1 MSAKGTEVD
10 TRANSVP
17 EAGGLP
23 FRELPRLAEIVRVA
37 VAKGWGHYAER
48 LGHARDREP
57 ETGAA
62 RPEANDAARL
72 RAALEELGPTFVKFG
87 QMLSVRPDI
96 FPDDIVVELSRL
108 HSNARPFPGAEA
120 RAIVERELGAEVP
133 SLFGGFDETP
143 FAAAS
148 MAQVHRARLPDGTP
162 VIVKVQRPGIADT
175 IASDLALLRYA
186 ARSLDRH
193 FKALR
198 QYSVPALVEE
208 FADTLVKELDFALEG
223 ANAERFA
230 RENAAEP
237 SVSVPRV
244 YWALSTR
251 RVLTMEFSPGQI
263 IGEASP
269 PDGPERSRFAAEL
282 MRLFLV
288 QVFEHGVFH
297 ADPHPGNVF
306 VLPDGRLCYHDFGAI
321 GTLRRQ
327 DQEHLRQLFLAVIAR
342 DADWLTDVYLA
353 MGGVEARIDRAA
365 FVRDLG
371 AALDRYYAAH
381 GGPSSLATIL
391 AEFVRLGRRHHVRL
405 VREIALVAKA
415 FMETEALA
423 KRLEPGLDTL
433 ASFRDYTSRLVS
445 TLMEPP
451 QLDSAMLARGYR
463 SVWTARR
470 VATELPFT
478 LARLVDRLDAGG
490 LELRARHESLGGLG
504 RALGFAADRIAF
516 ALIVAATVIAAA
528 IVLTAHAGP
537 HIEQLPAIGLAA
549 FALAAG
555 LGLWWAWLTVRS
567 RNNES
572 SGGPE

>member
-1 MSAKGTEVD
+1 MD
-10 TRANSVP
+10 TRADPVP
-17 EAGGLP
+17 DAGGLP
-23 FRELPRLAEIVRVA
+23 LRELPRLAEIARVA
-37 VAKGWGHYAER
+37 IAKGWSHYAER
-48 LGHARDREP
+48 LGLARGGEP
-57 ETGAA
+57 DAA
-62 RPEANDAARL
+62 PAEATDAARL
-72 RAALEELGPTFVKFG
+72 RGALEELGPTFVKFG

-96 FPDDIVVELSRL
+96 FPDDIVAALSRL
-108 HSNARPFPGAEA
+108 HSQARPFPGAEA
-120 RAIVERELGAEVP
+120 RSIVERELGAGVA
-133 SLFGGFDETP
+133 SLFAEFDEAP

-162 VIVKVQRPGIADT
+162 VIVKIQRPGIADT

-193 FKALR
+193 FAALR
-198 QYSVPALVEE
+198 QYSLPALVEE
-208 FADTLVKELDFALEG
+208 FAETLVKELDFALEG

-237 SVSVPRV
+237 SVSVPCV
-244 YWALSTR
+244 HWALSTR
-251 RVLTMEFSPGQI
+251 RVLTMAFSTGQM

-269 PDGPERSRFAAEL
+269 ADGAERRRLAAEL

-288 QVFEHGVFH
+288 QVFEHGAFH

-342 DADWLTDVYLA
+342 DAGWVADVYLA
-353 MGGVEARIDRAA
+353 MGGVEGRIDRAA

-371 AALDRYYAAH
+371 AALDRYYEAH
-381 GGPSSLATIL
+381 GGPSSLGTIL

-433 ASFRDYTSRLVS
+433 ASFRDYTGRLVS
-445 TLMEPP
+445 TLVAPP
-451 QLDSAMLARGYR
+451 QLDSATLARGYR
-463 SVWTARR
+463 SLWIARR
-470 VATELPFT
+470 TATELPFT
-478 LARLVDRLDAGG
+478 LARLVDRLDSGG
-490 LELRARHESLGGLG
+490 LEVRARHESLGGFD
-504 RALGFAADRIAF
+504 RALASAANRVAF
-516 ALIVAATVIAAA
+516 ALIVSATVIAAA
-528 IVLTAHAGP
+528 IVLTVHAGP
-537 HIEQLPAIGLAA
+537 HVEDLPAIGLAA

-567 RNNES
+567 RRGES
-572 SGGPE
+572 SKEARE